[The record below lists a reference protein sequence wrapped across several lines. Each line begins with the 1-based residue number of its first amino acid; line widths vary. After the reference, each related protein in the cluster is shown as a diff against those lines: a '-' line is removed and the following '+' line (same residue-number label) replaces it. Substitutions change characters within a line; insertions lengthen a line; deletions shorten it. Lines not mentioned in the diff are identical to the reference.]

1 MCSVTTYT
9 DVVFLIFH
17 YFDTVRRNVL
27 VREIFLL
34 NVGYCFFWKQKTL
47 GMEQKYVLTCY
58 SFHKYYSA
66 SIIYRMVSDTYWR
79 IDSSVKPYFSFKK
92 SYPNDKKIVAADSLP
107 LWAGPA
113 LPGKLLKSH
122 QKHSTSPSLS

>member
-1 MCSVTTYT
+1 
-9 DVVFLIFH
+9 
-17 YFDTVRRNVL
+17 
-27 VREIFLL
+27 
-34 NVGYCFFWKQKTL
+34 
-47 GMEQKYVLTCY
+47 MEQKYVLIYY

-79 IDSSVKPYFSFKK
+79 MDSSVKPYFSFKK

-122 QKHSTSPSLS
+122 QKHSISPSLL